1 MNLYEHTIIARQD
14 TSPSQLKQLQEKYS
28 KIIENNEG
36 DVVKLENWGLMNLSY
51 LIKKNKKGNYIHFKI
66 KANGKILSELEKNEK
81 IDKNLLKL
89 KAFFSNQESPKFHI
103 KAKTLI
109 EKFNYKEGKELGAKL
124 KEIEEFWIE
133 NSFRISDLELKK
145 LINN

>member
-14 TSPSQLKQLQEKYS
+14 TSPTQLKQLQEKYS
-28 KIIENNEG
+28 KIIESNDG

-81 IDKNLLKL
+81 IDKNLLRYLTVKV
-89 KAFFSNQESPKFHI
+89 KKF
-103 KAKTLI
+103 
-109 EKFNYKEGKELGAKL
+109 
-124 KEIEEFWIE
+124 
-133 NSFRISDLELKK
+133 DLETNYFKK
-145 LINN
+145 NDEIDEEKLGKKKYEKKKQ